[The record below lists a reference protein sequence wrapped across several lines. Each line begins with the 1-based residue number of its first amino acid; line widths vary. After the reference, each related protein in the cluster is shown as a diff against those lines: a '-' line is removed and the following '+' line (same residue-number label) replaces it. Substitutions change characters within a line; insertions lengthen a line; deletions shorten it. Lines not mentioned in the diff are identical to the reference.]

1 MKKLYL
7 LAVGL
12 ALVSC
17 SKISIVKPDPK
28 GSVQLSVLADT
39 AIKDIVKSQVS
50 DYVDVPDKSA
60 YDLILTDA
68 GQNLWSGKVSSWNGS
83 KYALD
88 MPVSKTLKFEASYGD
103 KNAEGFEKPY
113 FYGSQEFSFVWGD
126 ITVGIPVKFCKT
138 LLKIQTSEFFDIY
151 FPSYEFVVTTA
162 SGQKLKYSKDE
173 QRALFLNPGKV
184 VIEANLTAYDGTSH
198 TLEPKVYDNLE
209 AACCYTSK
217 FDVTQIGGQ
226 HIAVVFD
233 DSMETIDFGEIL
245 LQEGTLDLGS
255 LQLGYEQEPLTK
267 AIVPV
272 EDDFPVYIADSR
284 GEVIY
289 ITTYAETK
297 TLDGK
302 ISLPV
307 GTYTL
312 TVKSTD
318 SQIPSAGFDCPLY
331 SASESFKI
339 YAGKETV
346 IENPLVC
353 RLMQAKV
360 SVNVSDGFLSRITAD
375 SNIIF
380 TLSNGQILEYPIS
393 FSGGKAT
400 VSHSI
405 GYFLIEEQGLSLDV
419 LFEGYIDGHFFT
431 TSKRIENVEKASS
444 HKVDFNITSS

>member
-1 MKKLYL
+1 MKKIYL
-7 LAVGL
+7 LVVGL
-12 ALVSC
+12 ALISC
-17 SKISIVKPDPK
+17 SKFSIVKPDPK
-28 GSVQLSVLADT
+28 GSVQLSVMTDT
-39 AIKDIVKSQVS
+39 AVRDVVKSDVS
-50 DYVDVPDKSA
+50 DYTPLPDKSSF
-60 YDLILTDA
+60 DLTLTD
-68 GQNLWSGKVSSWNGS
+68 GGKNLWNGKVSSWNGS

-88 MPVSKTLKFEASYGD
+88 MPVSNALKFEASYGD

-138 LLKIQTSEFFDIY
+138 LLKIETSEFFDIY

-162 SGQKLKYSKDE
+162 SGQKLKYSKGE
-173 QRALFLNPGKV
+173 KRALFLNPGKV
-184 VIEANLTAYDGTSH
+184 EIEANLTAYDGTSH
-198 TLEPKVYDNLE
+198 TLEPRVYDNLE

-217 FDVTQIGGQ
+217 YEVTQIGGQ

-233 DSMETIDFGEIL
+233 DSMETVDFGEIL

-255 LQLGYEQEPLTK
+255 LQLGFEQESLTK

-272 EDDFPVYIADSR
+272 EDDFPVYISDSR
-284 GEVIY
+284 GAIIY
-289 ITTYAETK
+289 TTTYAETK
-297 TLDGK
+297 TLEGK

-318 SQIPSAGFDCPLY
+318 AQIPPAGFDCPLY
-331 SASESFKI
+331 SASEGFKI

-346 IENPLVC
+346 IEDPLVC

-360 SVNVSDGFLSRITAD
+360 SVNLSDSFLSKITAPG
-375 SNIIF
+375 NIRF
-380 TLSNGQILEYPIS
+380 TLSNAQTLEYPIYY
-393 FSGGKAT
+393 SGGKAT

-405 GYFLIEEQGLSLDV
+405 GYFLIEEQGLSLDM
-419 LFEGYIDGHFFT
+419 LFEGYIDGHFFS
-431 TSKRIENVEKASS
+431 TSKHIENVERASW
-444 HKVDFNITSS
+444 HKVDFNITSN